1 MHLTAE
7 SIISLTAAIVTL
19 LLAAIAIDWR
29 NFREWIAL
37 FFFQGEIDLL
47 LGSLVVESGLLD
59 YPVRILPDL
68 YDTSLLFELWVLP
81 ILCILYNQ
89 IINKRS
95 LWSMGY
101 YAMLF
106 SAGITGIEFIIERNT
121 NLIAYIEWS
130 WVTTFIT
137 VTLAFWVSRA
147 FVVLYRQAYRS
158 FEQK

>member
-1 MHLTAE
+1 MNLTAE

-19 LLAAIAIDWR
+19 LIATIAIDWR

-37 FFFQGEIDLL
+37 FFFQGEINLL

-59 YPVRILPDL
+59 YPVRILPNL

-89 IINKRS
+89 IINKRG
-95 LWSMGY
+95 LWPMGY

-106 SAGITGIEFIIERNT
+106 SAGITIIEFILERDT
-121 NLIAYIEWS
+121 NLIEYIEWS
-130 WVTTFIT
+130 WISTFIT
-137 VTLAFWVSRA
+137 VTLAFWVSRL
-147 FVVLYRQAYRS
+147 FVIVYRKAYRS